1 MAGITNPVRASTPPG
16 RGAAQQGATMRRGGV
31 DTSLWSDEAR
41 QDADAD
47 LFVAC
52 QVLENRLVPAKRFD
66 TLQAAAEAAQL
77 QSRDGGTSCVM
88 LERDLKLFERGE
100 GIRIAYRN
108 GKPFALGDN
117 LQKALKLTRSSHE
130 RQQRTEQRQREQ
142 QERRRLVERAII
154 AVFAIILGGLAMMTF
169 LHFG

>member
-1 MAGITNPVRASTPPG
+1 MAGITNPVRTSAQPV
-16 RGAAQQGATMRRGGV
+16 RGAARQGPATRHSAV
-31 DTSLWSDEAR
+31 DTSLWSDEAQ

-47 LFVAC
+47 LFVVC

-66 TLQAAAEAAQL
+66 TLQAAAETAQM

-88 LERDLKLFERGE
+88 LERDLLLFERGE

-117 LQKALKLTRSSHE
+117 LQKALRRTRSSQE
-130 RQQRTEQRQREQ
+130 RQHRVEQRQREK
-142 QERRRLVERAII
+142 QERRSLVEHAII
-154 AVFAIILGGLAMMTF
+154 AVFAIILGALAVMTF
-169 LHFG
+169 MHFG